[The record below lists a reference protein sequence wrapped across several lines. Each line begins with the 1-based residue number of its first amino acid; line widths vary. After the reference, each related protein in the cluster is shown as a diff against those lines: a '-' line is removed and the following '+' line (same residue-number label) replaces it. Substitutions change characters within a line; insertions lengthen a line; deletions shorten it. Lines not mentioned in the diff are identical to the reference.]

1 MTVAVVYV
9 ARGDSIGLLSIES
22 FFDAYKHFPAG
33 YPHRLVV
40 IAKGWS
46 NVPSLSRIAELAQSV
61 GADLIRM
68 PDDGFDWGAYM
79 RIAGD
84 LKEEFLCLLN
94 THSRP
99 RVPGWLAFLRQHASL
114 SDVGAVGA
122 TGSWSSI
129 SGGWSQFE
137 RDVQSMTLYPIRF
150 VRDLAK
156 ICRYRRSFP
165 AFPNPHLRSNAFMVA
180 RERFVSFSSCRSIPK
195 SKQEAHILESGRNGF
210 TVYLKSLGLRVV
222 VVGADG
228 VAYNPNEWI
237 RSCTFRSPDQLNLLV
252 SDNQTRNYQEAGF
265 YLKGR
270 LENAAWGQVLSL
282 PVSSD
287 SKIK

>member
-9 ARGDSIGLLSIES
+9 ARGDRAGLLSIES
-22 FFDAYKHFPAG
+22 FFDAYKNFPAG

-40 IAKGWS
+40 IAKGW
-46 NVPSLSRIAELAQSV
+46 NNPSGLSRITDLAQSV
-61 GADLIRM
+61 GADLVKM

-84 LKEEFLCLLN
+84 LKEKFLCLLN

-99 RVPGWLAFLRQHASL
+99 RVSGWLAFLRQHASQ

-122 TGSWSSI
+122 TGSWSSM

-137 RDVQSMTLYPIRF
+137 RDAQSMIFYPIRL
-150 VRDLAK
+150 VRDLSR

-165 AFPNPHLRSNAFMVA
+165 AFPNPHLRSNAFMVT
-180 RERFVSFSSCRSIPK
+180 RERFVSFAGGRSIPK
-195 SKQEAHILESGRNGF
+195 SKQEAHILESGRNGLSA
-210 TVYLKSLGLRVV
+210 YLRSLGLRVL

-228 VAYNPNEWI
+228 IAYNPNEWI

-265 YLKGR
+265 YLKRR

-282 PVSSD
+282 RVSSHP
-287 SKIK
+287 KIE